1 MSLSNITDGYS
12 TDLCKCLLSSGHG
25 DGRTC
30 GSYAEVDSSGARVEA
45 YSTNTLAQ
53 HVTVTPGA

>member
-12 TDLCKCLLSSGHG
+12 TDLCKCPASHSHG
-25 DGRTC
+25 DGRSC
-30 GSYAEVDSSGARVEA
+30 ANYAETNSSGARVEA